1 MHRVPLQS
9 IRRQRSGRHPSDT
22 HSTDSGGDGGG
33 PGRLLGAAAA
43 EYTAGL
49 RASRRSNSNSDD
61 AEVTPPTLWHL
72 LTTLPA
78 SPGARR
84 LLRDPG

>member
-1 MHRVPLQS
+1 MHSYAPPQS

-22 HSTDSGGDGGG
+22 HSTDSGGDGGGG

-49 RASRRSNSNSDD
+49 RASRRSNSISDD
-61 AEVTPPTLWHL
+61 TEVTSHPVAAVAGL
-72 LTTLPA
+72 A
-78 SPGARR
+78 SVS
-84 LLRDPG
+84 